1 VRSAW
6 LDNLVK
12 AVLVAPLLKQT
23 SEEQLDRGTMHLQ
36 SLEVAAGKTALDARI
51 TRSGWKL
58 GHPIP
63 DGVHVTL
70 LGPGSLTTSGHSKEA
85 VAGPVQAITNRDI
98 GINENSTLCMNLQ
111 DLP

>member
-1 VRSAW
+1 MIADCCRGVRSAW

-51 TRSGWKL
+51 TRSAEL
-58 GHPIP
+58 EARSP
-63 DGVHVTL
+63 DPRRRARDAPW
-70 LGPGSLTTSGHSKEA
+70 PGLTYNFRT
-85 VAGPVQAITNRDI
+85 Q
-98 GINENSTLCMNLQ
+98 
-111 DLP
+111 

>member
-1 VRSAW
+1 MIADCCRGVRSAW

-51 TRSGWKL
+51 TRSAEL
-58 GHPIP
+58 EARSPDP
-63 DGVHVTL
+63 DGVHATL
-70 LGPGSLTTSGHSKEA
+70 LGPGSLTT
-85 VAGPVQAITNRDI
+85 
-98 GINENSTLCMNLQ
+98 
-111 DLP
+111 